1 MSLTIALPDF
11 ITPLMQQWLI
21 QYKYT
26 EIKELTHLGL
36 FHWEFFPNKRM
47 PEKPRRIPRLDDW
60 VTLIDSSF
68 KRSFYFLEV
77 DNKTLHVFESSGIS
91 LGGFKIAKEYIL
103 EDEKFVETHILMK
116 MIS

>member
-1 MSLTIALPDF
+1 MNLELELPNF
-11 ITPLMQQWLI
+11 ITPLMKQWLI
-21 QYKYT
+21 QYKSQELK
-26 EIKELTHLGL
+26 EITTFGL

-60 VTLIDSSF
+60 VTLIYSSF

-91 LGGFKIAKEYIL
+91 LGGVKIAKEYIL
-103 EDEKFVETHILMK
+103 DAEKFVETRILMK